1 MLKDVSLWL
10 SEQGYITSIIGRSRE
25 KHLALKKK
33 ALRPELIRPIMVD
46 YHKHSLLEDSIKRAI
61 EQFGPISLV
70 VSWTPNYK
78 TLKLVDQLISQS
90 SNRWTLFQVKGS
102 RRYFND
108 EPLKLSPKCDHRSI
122 YLGFILEGDSSRWLT
137 NEEISKGV
145 IHSIEKDCKESI
157 IGTLHPYEKRP
168 KY

>member
-1 MLKDVSLWL
+1 M
-10 SEQGYITSIIGRSRE
+10 I
-25 KHLALKKK
+25 H
-33 ALRPELIRPIMVD
+33 PIMVD
-46 YHKHSLLEDSIKRAI
+46 YNNYSLLEVSIKRAI

-90 SNRWTLFQVKGS
+90 SNRLTLFQVKGS